1 MRTKPAR
8 PSNEPPH
15 EVVADDA
22 LGAPEIGL
30 KPRLL
35 MRQSPA
41 EAFAPGGFPPQDEEI
56 ETDEEVAP
64 KYRGWRRLLHPFV
77 LLVCLP
83 TLVATAFEY
92 GIAADQY
99 ESSAQFIVRTPQPAS
114 PANGLGQMLGL
125 AQGPVTADAHS
136 VDAYLLSHDA
146 VRALGSQRLTD
157 IFRRPEADVASRLW
171 DAAPA
176 PETLHKF
183 YGTMVHLTTATE
195 TGISSLSVRA
205 FRPDDA
211 KRLADDLL
219 RLGEARVNKLNR
231 RMFDDGLAASARQL
245 REAEAGINQ
254 IQAKLTGFRQA
265 ARDADPEKSSTA
277 QIQLAASLQEQAAR
291 ARAQFQAMAAGL
303 PPTAPQYRL
312 MSRQVASLDGQ
323 VAAAKARLAGSA
335 RSVAAGLG
343 NYEELQMRQQLAA
356 KRFEAAQASYQ
367 SAREQL
373 LKQQLF
379 IVPVVEPN
387 MPVKALFP
395 KRLTIIATVFFGL
408 LFAYAIGWL
417 ILSGLREHAD

>member
-1 MRTKPAR
+1 MSTNPAHP
-8 PSNEPPH
+8 PSDELH
-15 EVVADDA
+15 EVIAEDTLGSAD
-22 LGAPEIGL
+22 GGL

-35 MRQSPA
+35 MRHR
-41 EAFAPGGFPPQDEEI
+41 PGEEFVPSGFPPEDDEIEADEE
-56 ETDEEVAP
+56 ERP
-64 KYRGWRRLLHPFV
+64 NYRGWRRLLHPFV

-83 TLVATAFEY
+83 TLAAVAFEY

-99 ESSAQFIVRTPQPAS
+99 ESSAQFIVRTPQPSAS
-114 PANGLGQMLGL
+114 ANGLGQMLGL
-125 AQGPVTADAHS
+125 AQGPVASDAHS

-146 VRALGSQRLTD
+146 VSALGNRRLTD
-157 IFRRPEADVASRLW
+157 IFRRPEADIASRLW
-171 DAAPA
+171 DASPP

-183 YGTMVHLTTATE
+183 YGEMVHLTTAAE
-195 TGISSLSVRA
+195 TGITTLSVRA

-211 KRLADDLL
+211 KKLADDLL
-219 RLGEARVNKLNR
+219 RLGEARVNKLNQ
-231 RMFDDGLAASARQL
+231 RMFDDGLAASTRQL

-254 IQAKLTGFRQA
+254 IQTKLTGFRQA
-265 ARDADPEKSSTA
+265 ERDADPEKSSTA

-303 PPTAPQYRL
+303 PPTAPQYRV
-312 MSRQVASLDGQ
+312 MSRQVASLDAQ
-323 VAAAKARLAGSA
+323 VAAAKSRLAGSG

-387 MPVKALFP
+387 MPVKALYP
-395 KRLTIIATVFFGL
+395 KRLAIVATVFFGL

-417 ILSGLREHAD
+417 ILAGLREHAD